1 MSPSRSSVASDS
13 LPSTPVGQRGS
24 KAATAPETPVSS
36 RRQALMDRIREKS
49 LASPSKSPLKNKVV
63 VEKQMSRAELQKLT
77 ADEMRRRV
85 LLGRLGDVAESI
97 WM

>member
-1 MSPSRSSVASDS
+1 
-13 LPSTPVGQRGS
+13 
-24 KAATAPETPVSS
+24 
-36 RRQALMDRIREKS
+36 MDRIREKS
-49 LASPSKSPLKNKVV
+49 LASPSKSPLENKVV